1 MKSRMLSPWTRHGL
15 FVTSAVA
22 GAGKTV
28 VAGAIA
34 HALRQQGLRVGA
46 LKCVDTKSVHRREG
60 LVSEDA
66 ELLAHRGDVRFPL
79 DVICPIRSRD
89 RLPHVLT
96 GETIEWGL
104 IQGSLD
110 LMNGRVDTLV
120 VEGVGGIMTPLDPSH
135 TNLDL
140 ACWLGLPVVIVIRPG
155 EEALNQMLS
164 CLQLVRGVGANV
176 GGIVIN
182 CYDPEKA
189 SAADEKM
196 LSVVEKLAG
205 APLLAVLPE
214 EPATQ
219 ALGPGILEAVRT
231 VDWLAITANAPQ

>member
-1 MKSRMLSPWTRHGL
+1 MKPRMLSRWTQHGL
-15 FVTSAVA
+15 FVASAVA

-28 VAGAIA
+28 AAGAIA
-34 HALRQQGLRVGA
+34 HVLSQQGLRVGA
-46 LKCVDTKSVHRREG
+46 LKPVDTRSVHRREG

-89 RLPHVLT
+89 SLPHVLT
-96 GETIEWGL
+96 GETIEWDL
-104 IQGSLD
+104 IQRSLN
-110 LMNGRVDTLV
+110 LMKGAVDTLV
-120 VEGVGGIMTPLDPSH
+120 VEGVGGIMTPLDPTY

-164 CLQLVRGVGANV
+164 CLQLVRGVEANV
-176 GGIVIN
+176 GGIIVN

-196 LSVVEKLAG
+196 LFVIEKLAG

-219 ALGPGILEAVRT
+219 SLGYGIMAAVRT
-231 VDWLAITANAPQ
+231 VDWLAITGNAAE